1 MDERIRT
8 PDFKKWGLKLRRVIE
23 TWRLPLLI
31 LALGALILLWPSGK
45 KEAAAAAKPEAAQAE
60 ETADTQTRL
69 EQLLSSIEY
78 EMLDAVTYQCLA
90 ARMSG
95 CAQKTLR
102 ALSQDERRHAKELSA
117 MYFLLTGKKV
127 CPKKP
132 DSPCITCNAE
142 TLRRQYQ
149 GELAARDRYEALA
162 PLAGARACTLREIA
176 LDECRHA
183 QKLYELLQ
191 SCL

>member
-1 MDERIRT
+1 MNPIDCKQAQNVWSRVMAAQTGAQSTSANPPVRT
-8 PDFKKWGLKLRRVIE
+8 G
-23 TWRLPLLI
+23 
-31 LALGALILLWPSGK
+31 
-45 KEAAAAAKPEAAQAE
+45 AQAE
-60 ETADTQTRL
+60 NPAAITP

-102 ALSQDERRHAKELSA
+102 ALAQDERRHAKELSA

-132 DSPCITCNAE
+132 ENPCITCNAE
-142 TLRRQYQ
+142 TLRKQYQ
-149 GELAARDRYEALA
+149 AELAAREHYEALA

-183 QKLYELLQ
+183 QKIYELLQ

>member
-1 MDERIRT
+1 MNQIDC
-8 PDFKKWGLKLRRVIE
+8 KQAQNVWSRVM
-23 TWRLPLLI
+23 
-31 LALGALILLWPSGK
+31 
-45 KEAAAAAKPEAAQAE
+45 AAQANAQSTSANPPVQVKAAQE
-60 ETADTQTRL
+60 EQTASITP

-149 GELAARDRYEALA
+149 GELSARDRYEALA

-176 LDECRHA
+176 LDECHRA
-183 QKLYELLQ
+183 QKLYELL
-191 SCL
+191 

>member
-1 MDERIRT
+1 MNQIDC
-8 PDFKKWGLKLRRVIE
+8 KQAQNVWSRVM
-23 TWRLPLLI
+23 
-31 LALGALILLWPSGK
+31 
-45 KEAAAAAKPEAAQAE
+45 AAQAGAQSTSANPPVQGKAAQVE
-60 ETADTQTRL
+60 QPASITP

-132 DSPCITCNAE
+132 DSPASPATPRLYDGSIRASLPRATAMKRLHRSPGPEPARCGKSRSTS
-142 TLRRQYQ
+142 
-149 GELAARDRYEALA
+149 AATPRNSMSCS
-162 PLAGARACTLREIA
+162 RAASERA
-176 LDECRHA
+176 
-183 QKLYELLQ
+183 
-191 SCL
+191 

>member
-1 MDERIRT
+1 MNPMDC
-8 PDFKKWGLKLRRVIE
+8 KQAQNVWSRVM
-23 TWRLPLLI
+23 
-31 LALGALILLWPSGK
+31 
-45 KEAAAAAKPEAAQAE
+45 AAQANAQSTSANPPVQVKAAQE
-60 ETADTQTRL
+60 EQTASITP

-132 DSPCITCNAE
+132 DSPCITCNA
-142 TLRRQYQ
+142 
-149 GELAARDRYEALA
+149 
-162 PLAGARACTLREIA
+162 
-176 LDECRHA
+176 
-183 QKLYELLQ
+183 
-191 SCL
+191 

>member
-1 MDERIRT
+1 MNPMDC
-8 PDFKKWGLKLRRVIE
+8 KQAQNVWSRVM
-23 TWRLPLLI
+23 
-31 LALGALILLWPSGK
+31 
-45 KEAAAAAKPEAAQAE
+45 AAQTAAPCTNAE
-60 ETADTQTRL
+60 KTPAKTACAQQAPAVSITPEQVMQAMHEELCDAETYR
-69 EQLLSSIEY
+69 
-78 EMLDAVTYQCLA
+78 CLA

-176 LDECRHA
+176 LDECRRA
-183 QKLYELLQ
+183 RKLYELLQ